1 MGAIMSQAFK
11 LYRLQQLD
19 SQLDRIHARL
29 REIEIAL
36 TEAEE
41 LHQAEALAKQA
52 DAELQ
57 TARKAL
63 RKAEEAVKDQRIKIG
78 TTEGALYGGKV
89 RNPKELQDLQHES
102 AALKR
107 YLVVLE
113 DRQLE
118 AMMGE
123 DEAAGME
130 QSALASLELV
140 QAKHAAHQKELIDEQ
155 NRLLKELPTLEE
167 ERQAASSSIPAQ
179 DLALYESLRKQ
190 RRGLA
195 VTLVKNKACNSCGS
209 TLSATLLDAT
219 LTSGQLTRCDGC
231 GRILYI
237 G

>member
-1 MGAIMSQAFK
+1 MSQAFK

-19 SQLDRIHARL
+19 SQLDRSQARL
-29 REIEIAL
+29 HEIEIAL
-36 TEAEE
+36 NEAEE
-41 LHQAEALAKQA
+41 LHQAESNARQA
-52 DAELQ
+52 DAGLQ

-63 RKAEEAVKDQRIKIG
+63 RKAEDAVKDQRIKIE
-78 TTEGALYGGKV
+78 TTEAALYGGKV

-107 YLVVLE
+107 YLTVLE

-118 AMMGE
+118 AMLSE
-123 DEAAGME
+123 EEAAA
-130 QSALASLELV
+130 QDRTTQIALELA
-140 QAKHAAHQKELIDEQ
+140 QARHAAHQQDLFEEK
-155 NRLLKELPTLEE
+155 NHLLKEMPTLKE
-167 ERQAASSSIPAQ
+167 ERQAASSSIPA
-179 DLALYESLRKQ
+179 DELSLYEALRKQ

-195 VTLVKNKACNSCGS
+195 VTLVKNKACSACGS

-237 G
+237 P